1 VSSRPE
7 ISKEKSKTLTLK
19 RSVAIK
25 AIVTDRFKE
34 YIQFEVNTGIQASRV
49 RLDQIDDQLKDQS
62 IPPVVREKLILERDQ
77 IGQSMRELGQRL
89 EEIDTLEMGS
99 QFLQGVVDGFVTV
112 VPGDNLYEKLG
123 GMEVIVKDGIVIDIV
138 TATIP
143 TQ

>member
-1 VSSRPE
+1 MSSRPE

>member
-1 VSSRPE
+1 MSSKPE

-25 AIVTDRFKE
+25 AIVSDRFKE

>member
-1 VSSRPE
+1 MSSKPE